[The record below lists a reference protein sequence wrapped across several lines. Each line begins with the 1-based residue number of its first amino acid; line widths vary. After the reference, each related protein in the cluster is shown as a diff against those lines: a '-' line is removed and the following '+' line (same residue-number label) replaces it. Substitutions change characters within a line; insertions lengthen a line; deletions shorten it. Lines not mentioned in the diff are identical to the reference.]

1 MAKLASIVVLMGVI
15 AADAN
20 AGKAEAT
27 MKIPTVELD
36 SCNPAAN
43 PMEPGC
49 CCMMGNC
56 QRIDPL
62 TQRCCQV
69 RRGMAVCAKEQE
81 CGGESWG
88 TDAYCVNVATTPV
101 VANAATTT
109 TTTSA
114 ELHDGCNPVAN
125 PLEPGCCC
133 MMGNC
138 QRIDPLTQRCCQ
150 VRRGMAVC
158 AKEQECG
165 GESWG
170 IDAYCVNVTTTTVVT
185 TTTGMEAIS
194 ISSSTTLL
202 HSGEQTSWTTSATTT
217 LTSVQSMTE
226 TSGTRLDF
234 DEAITSTASGWTT
247 SGHAVVLC
255 MLVLLS
261 ALTQ

>member
-15 AADAN
+15 AAGAN
-20 AGKAEAT
+20 AGKAE
-27 MKIPTVELD
+27 VELD
-36 SCNPAAN
+36 SCNPAA
-43 PMEPGC
+43 PHSGC
-49 CCMMGNC
+49 CCLMGNC

-62 TQRCCQV
+62 TQRCCRV

-81 CGGESWG
+81 CGGESWD
-88 TDAYCVNVATTPV
+88 T
-101 VANAATTT
+101 
-109 TTTSA
+109 
-114 ELHDGCNPVAN
+114 H
-125 PLEPGCCC
+125 
-133 MMGNC
+133 
-138 QRIDPLTQRCCQ
+138 
-150 VRRGMAVC
+150 
-158 AKEQECG
+158 
-165 GESWG
+165 
-170 IDAYCVNVTTTTVVT
+170 AYCVNVTTTTVVT
-185 TTTGMEAIS
+185 TTAGMEAIS

-234 DEAITSTASGWTT
+234 DEAITSTASDWTT